1 MAKSFKKFIFGVFKD
16 IVFGAE
22 DASQDNKS
30 CPDSSHQ
37 NASEKEEPS
46 SVVQNGEVKESTEI
60 NEDVTVEESGSPF
73 VEDIQHDSD
82 DHDAN
87 TIMFEGPFDVNGDN
101 HIEGTVPEEIPADI
115 CDEEN
120 LCSNPSEGNDIKM
133 EQVLSQ
139 LSILAKDVKY
149 LLQQN
154 LKYEK
159 ELDEKELIIRQQHG
173 QLLKFQDDVIY
184 KTQKPLIME
193 LISLADNIRTV
204 LRKQLESPDY
214 QDLLDDVKRCLQWV
228 ESSLEDNGVRRFEE
242 SSQGY
247 NAKRQTIVDIRQ
259 SDSLERTDSYVTD
272 QPGYEWSIPYLVI
285 KSDVQLKNILMENNS
300 PQKFSFV
307 IRPEEVIKLK

>member
-1 MAKSFKKFIFGVFKD
+1 MEKIIKKLTEVVKD
-16 IVFGAE
+16 IVIGAE
-22 DASQDNKS
+22 DASQDNRS
-30 CPDSSHQ
+30 HPASSPQ
-37 NASEKEEPS
+37 STSEKEDS
-46 SVVQNGEVKESTEI
+46 NKILLNGEIEESTEI
-60 NEDVTVEESGSPF
+60 NENATVEEPRLPIVENSP
-73 VEDIQHDSD
+73 QNGD

-87 TIMFEGPFDVNGDN
+87 TIMFEGPFELNGDN
-101 HIEGTVPEEIPADI
+101 NIEGSIPGNIPTEI
-115 CDEEN
+115 CDEEH
-120 LCSNPSEGNDIKM
+120 LDSNPPEGNNIKM
-133 EQVLSQ
+133 QQVISQ
-139 LSILAKDVKY
+139 LSILTKDVKY

-193 LISLADNIRTV
+193 LISIADNIRTV

-228 ESSLEDNGVRRFEE
+228 ESSLEDNGIRRFEE

-247 NAKRQTIVDIRQ
+247 NAKRQTIVDIRE
-259 SDSLERTDSYVTD
+259 SDSSEKVDSYVTD
-272 QPGYEWSIPYLVI
+272 QPGYEWSIPYLVV